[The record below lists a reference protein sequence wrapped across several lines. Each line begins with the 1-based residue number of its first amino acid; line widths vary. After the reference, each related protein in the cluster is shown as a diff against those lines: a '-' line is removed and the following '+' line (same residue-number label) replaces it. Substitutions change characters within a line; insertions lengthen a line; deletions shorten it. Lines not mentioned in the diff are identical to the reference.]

1 MRTSEVRILARR
13 RASLALGGAI
23 HASGSRLVRSRWAR
37 VSASTESF
45 FTRAEEMALVA
56 SGWAM

>member
-13 RASLALGGAI
+13 LASLASGGEI
-23 HASGSRLVRSRWAR
+23 QASGSRFERSRWAS
-37 VSASTESF
+37 VLASTESF

-56 SGWAM
+56 SGCAM